1 MLERTVLHALF
12 KAITS
17 GAVPLPRNAANS
29 AKHRMQRKRLSD
41 IWLVLSFV
49 CNEDFVWFLKVDDQH
64 ASWRT
69 TIEFTF
75 HTGN

>member
-1 MLERTVLHALF
+1 MLARTVPHALF

-17 GAVPLPRNAANS
+17 GAVPRNAANS
-29 AKHRMQRKRLSD
+29 AKLRMQRKRLSD
-41 IWLVLSFV
+41 IWFSVLYV
-49 CNEDFVWFLKVDDQH
+49 IQTFVWFLKVDQH

-69 TIEFTF
+69 TIKLTF